1 MKPRIHSLLSA
12 DPDEL
17 RRWLTEP
24 GVRGAVWCGLTA
36 FLGAGVYGFTIG
48 LWRAPLQA
56 IYTGIKFPLLV
67 ALTGTGNALLNGMLA
82 QVFGSGISFRQTAL
96 AILMSFAITGL
107 ILGALAPVSLFILYN
122 TPALASGAMLLG
134 HSVTLITHVV
144 FIAGAGMI
152 ANGRLF
158 RLLKSISPNEIIARR
173 VLGGWLAGNLLLGS
187 QLAWVLRPFIGSPGL
202 RIEFLR
208 PDPLRGNFYEAVGH
222 ALRHLF
228 FSA

>member
-12 DPDEL
+12 HPDDL

-24 GVRGAVWCGLTA
+24 GARGAVWCGLTA

-56 IYTGIKFPLLV
+56 IYTGLKFPLLV

-134 HSVTLITHVV
+134 HSVTLITHVL

-152 ANGRLF
+152 ADMVDDCVKGGDGVWRY
-158 RLLKSISPNEIIARR
+158 ARR
-173 VLGGWLAGNLLLGS
+173 DFVPLYFGEAELTVAPEKLTAS
-187 QLAWVLRPFIGSPGL
+187 KT
-202 RIEFLR
+202 
-208 PDPLRGNFYEAVGH
+208 DPV
-222 ALRHLF
+222 
-228 FSA
+228 